1 MFNSVFFFQS
11 SEESESESDSE
22 MEAPQKVKRKP
33 KQKAKVSKHET
44 WKILQDDTKPFWNS
58 SYPYSCGQLF
68 DSLKTKFLFL
78 NQIL

>member
-1 MFNSVFFFQS
+1 MCFFSQS

-22 MEAPQKVKRKP
+22 MEAPQKVRRKP

-44 WKILQDDTKPFWNS
+44 LKILQDATKPFWNS
-58 SYPYSCGQLF
+58 SYPYSCGQHF

-78 NQIL
+78 RAVFK